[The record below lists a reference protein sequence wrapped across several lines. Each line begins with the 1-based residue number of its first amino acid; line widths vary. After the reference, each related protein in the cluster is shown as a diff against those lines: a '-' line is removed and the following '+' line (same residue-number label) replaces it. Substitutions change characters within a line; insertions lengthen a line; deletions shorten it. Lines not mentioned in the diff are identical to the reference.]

1 MIPEANR
8 FHSDPDGILAD
19 SGHLMDGWRVET
31 PDPSDRFT
39 IARLT
44 TLLREHERA
53 GRGWAGASVD
63 DVLVEVSERGLR
75 MRENVVVRDPD
86 GEIRAWG
93 SVHDR
98 AEGRMLFV
106 HVVERDLPDDR
117 GRRLRGAA
125 VLVGRGAGPGRSVPP
140 ASSTS
145 SRSTPARSPRTPRQH
160 DWLEQAGFERVR
172 TWFQMT
178 RPVAADEAGMVPDPA
193 GWQRGDVTIRRVRR
207 RDDDGLP
214 DAVDLHAVHQVLEQA
229 FRDHFN
235 SWEETFGEFVHR
247 VREDPGH
254 RWDHWWLAELAH
266 EDLEGIGPIP
276 VGALVGT
283 HLESST
289 GPRRV
294 LRLLHRRPRRR
305 PWPGRRQGAAPH
317 DHRRRRRRAAATAS
331 GSRSTPTRRPA
342 RAASTSRSAGR
353 RPTSPSRG
361 TATCPVT

>member
-44 TLLREHERA
+44 ALLREHERA

-106 HVVERDLPDDR
+106 HVVERGLPDDVADACAGLLFSWAEEQAR
-117 GRRLRGAA
+117 AVGAA
-125 VLVGRGAGPGRSVPP
+125 RELDVQQIDTGAF
-140 ASSTS
+140 AED
-145 SRSTPARSPRTPRQH
+145 PRQH
-160 DWLEQAGFERVR
+160 DWLQQAGFERVR

-178 RPVAADEAGMVPDPA
+178 RPAADGDAEMVPDPA
-193 GWQRGDVTIRRVRR
+193 AWQRGDVTIRRVRR
-207 RDDDGLP
+207 REDDGLP
-214 DAVDLHAVHQVLEQA
+214 DSVDLHAVHQVLEQA

-247 VREDPGH
+247 VREAPGH

-283 HLESST
+283 HLESSK
-289 GPRRV
+289 GRDGSYVSYIGV
-294 LRLLHRRPRRR
+294 LDDARGRGVAKALLHTIIADAAVR
-305 PWPGRRQGAAPH
+305 GRDRVGLEVDADSPTGARGLYESLGWETSYVTESW
-317 DHRRRRRRAAATAS
+317 HRDVPV
-331 GSRSTPTRRPA
+331 GS
-342 RAASTSRSAGR
+342 
-353 RPTSPSRG
+353 
-361 TATCPVT
+361 